1 MLHRLPDPT
10 PHAATVLPASTRWTL
25 WGVTTVDVMVVVWMI
40 VAGQWLDS
48 ASLLTSV
55 ITLGGHHELV
65 LGLALVGFTLLA
77 GLAPLTRGFAVASR
91 FQLAVIPVAGVVSV
105 VALAGLLSVFGLSA
119 VVLVVLLA
127 VLLGGRPRARIT
139 CATAP
144 ADQGGRASTA
154 AKANEFGIAPS
165 PARVGFDMT
174 AAATEFDPHALLA
187 GSRLG
192 VLATIKADGRPQLSP
207 VTPGTT
213 ATPGSSTS
221 R

>member
-1 MLHRLPDPT
+1 MAVVKVLHRLPDPT
-10 PHAATVLPASTRWTL
+10 LHAATVLPASTRWTL

-105 VALAGLLSVFGLSA
+105 VALAGLLSVFGLAA

-127 VLLGGRPRARIT
+127 VLLGGRPRARI
-139 CATAP
+139 
-144 ADQGGRASTA
+144 DVR
-154 AKANEFGIAPS
+154 
-165 PARVGFDMT
+165 
-174 AAATEFDPHALLA
+174 H
-187 GSRLG
+187 
-192 VLATIKADGRPQLSP
+192 RP
-207 VTPGTT
+207 
-213 ATPGSSTS
+213 